1 MSGEVLHRSRSGHV
15 PRDMSDIV
23 PGCPP
28 TPSHVSC
35 PAVQSFRPRRSLLV
49 ANFSTSQSTVLQQ
62 TTPRTRR
69 RYPDRHG
76 TSTPNYNSQYA
87 PRARHRLLPQM
98 ATGLHFPV
106 CIGIGNHGDGC
117 SKLASDWLSRAC
129 RLLSKMAAL
138 CVCRFAR
145 RGWLWKGA
153 LAPRRDFWSRSR

>member
-15 PRDMSDIV
+15 PRGISDIV

-35 PAVQSFRPRRSLLV
+35 PAVQSFRPRCSLLV
-49 ANFSTSQSTVLQQ
+49 VNFSTSQSTVLQQ

-69 RYPDRHG
+69 RYPEPSRNL
-76 TSTPNYNSQYA
+76 SNYNSQYA
-87 PRARHRLLPQM
+87 PRERHRLLPQM

-106 CIGIGNHGDGC
+106 CIGMTTTGDGC

-153 LAPRRDFWSRSR
+153 LAARRDFWSRSR